1 MHSNYTITIFECD
14 CVFTYTYHAQI
25 SFLRG
30 ADGQP
35 WVWVMG
41 EHKND
46 LPYAELVREG
56 GREGGRR
63 KRGVGKGV
71 DEGRCV
77 NEYERII
84 GVNKGRCKGGQP
96 VTMVL
101 TEG

>member
-1 MHSNYTITIFECD
+1 MHNNYTITIFN

-56 GREGGRR
+56 EREGGEKRGRGREGRR
-63 KRGVGKGV
+63 EKKKR
-71 DEGRCV
+71 CW
-77 NEYERII
+77 
-84 GVNKGRCKGGQP
+84 
-96 VTMVL
+96 
-101 TEG
+101 

>member
-1 MHSNYTITIFECD
+1 MHNNYTITIFD

-56 GREGGRR
+56 EREGRGREGGR
-63 KRGVGKGV
+63 
-71 DEGRCV
+71 EG
-77 NEYERII
+77 
-84 GVNKGRCKGGQP
+84 G
-96 VTMVL
+96 
-101 TEG
+101 TEGEEKEVLVKVWMKGDV